1 MFDDILRIFYFLS
14 PKQTKEQYSSRKPM
28 AIPLDPR
35 LSALNLCKTILTKL
49 DAAEADVLQN
59 IDDPKRAWELLSNIR
74 QLRRETFEDLQ
85 SLLPEGF
92 RFNEPKIDLAN
103 PVRTVM
109 TQTGAAL
116 SVFNGGQTH

>member
-1 MFDDILRIFYFLS
+1 MFDDILRIFDFLS
-14 PKQTKEQYSSRKPM
+14 LEQTESTQPVRKPM

-35 LSALNLCKTILTKL
+35 LNALNLCKTILTKL

-59 IDDPKRAWELLSNIR
+59 IDDPKRAWTLLSNVR

-85 SLLPEGF
+85 SLLPDGF
-92 RFNEPKIDLAN
+92 RFDEPKIDLAK

-109 TQTGAAL
+109 TKNGATLA
-116 SVFNGGQTH
+116 VFNGGQTH

>member
-1 MFDDILRIFYFLS
+1 MFDDILRIFDFLS
-14 PKQTKEQYSSRKPM
+14 PVRTEKPYSARKPM

-35 LSALNLCKTILTKL
+35 LNALNLGKKVLTKL

-59 IDDPKRAWELLSNIR
+59 INDPKRAWELLSNIR

-92 RFNEPKIDLAN
+92 RFDEPKVDLAK

-109 TQTGAAL
+109 TQNGATLA
-116 SVFNGGQTH
+116 VFNGGQTH

>member
-1 MFDDILRIFYFLS
+1 MFDDILRIFDFLS
-14 PKQTKEQYSSRKPM
+14 LKQTESTQPVRKPM

-35 LSALNLCKTILTKL
+35 LNALNLCKTILTKL

-59 IDDPKRAWELLSNIR
+59 IDDPKRAWTLLSNVR

-85 SLLPEGF
+85 SLLPDGF
-92 RFNEPKIDLAN
+92 RFDEPKVDLAK

-109 TQTGAAL
+109 TKNGATLA
-116 SVFNGGQTH
+116 VFNGGQTH

>member
-1 MFDDILRIFYFLS
+1 MFDDILRIFDFLS
-14 PKQTKEQYSSRKPM
+14 LKQTESTQPVRKPM

-35 LSALNLCKTILTKL
+35 LNALNLCKTILTKL

-59 IDDPKRAWELLSNIR
+59 IDDPKRAWTLLSNVR

-85 SLLPEGF
+85 SLLPDGF
-92 RFNEPKIDLAN
+92 RFDEPKVDLAK

-109 TQTGAAL
+109 TQNGATLA
-116 SVFNGGQTH
+116 VFNGGQTH

>member
-1 MFDDILRIFYFLS
+1 MFDDILRIFDFLS
-14 PKQTKEQYSSRKPM
+14 PKQTESTQPVRKSM

-35 LSALNLCKTILTKL
+35 LNALNLCKIILTKL

-59 IDDPKRAWELLSNIR
+59 INDPKRAWELLSNIR

-85 SLLPEGF
+85 SLLPDRF
-92 RFNEPKIDLAN
+92 RLDEPTIDLVR

-109 TQTGAAL
+109 TQNGATLA
-116 SVFNGGQTH
+116 VFNGGQTH

>member
-1 MFDDILRIFYFLS
+1 MFDDILRIFDFLS
-14 PKQTKEQYSSRKPM
+14 PKQTESSQSVQKPM

-35 LSALNLCKTILTKL
+35 LNALNLCKTILTKL

-59 IDDPKRAWELLSNIR
+59 IDDPKRAWPLLSNIR

-85 SLLPEGF
+85 ALLPDGF
-92 RFNEPKIDLAN
+92 RFDEPTIDLAR

-109 TQTGAAL
+109 TQTGATLA
-116 SVFNGGQTH
+116 VFNGGQTH

>member
-1 MFDDILRIFYFLS
+1 MFDDILRIFDFLS
-14 PKQTKEQYSSRKPM
+14 PKQTETTQPVRKSM

-35 LSALNLCKTILTKL
+35 LNALNLCKTILTKL

-59 IDDPKRAWELLSNIR
+59 IDDPKRAWTLLSNVR

-85 SLLPEGF
+85 SLLPDGF
-92 RFNEPKIDLAN
+92 RFDEPKVDLAK

-109 TQTGAAL
+109 TKNGATLA
-116 SVFNGGQTH
+116 VFNGGQTH

>member
-1 MFDDILRIFYFLS
+1 MFDDILRIFDFLS
-14 PKQTKEQYSSRKPM
+14 PKQTKEQYPSRKPM

-35 LSALNLCKTILTKL
+35 LNALNLCKTILTKL

-92 RFNEPKIDLAN
+92 RFNEPKIDLAR

-109 TQTGAAL
+109 TQTGATLA
-116 SVFNGGQTH
+116 VFNGRQTH

>member
-1 MFDDILRIFYFLS
+1 MFDDILRIFDFLS
-14 PKQTKEQYSSRKPM
+14 PKQTERTQPVRKPM

-35 LSALNLCKTILTKL
+35 LNALNLCKTILTKL

-59 IDDPKRAWELLSNIR
+59 IDDPKRAWTLLNNIR

-92 RFNEPKIDLAN
+92 LFDEPQVDLAK

-109 TQTGAAL
+109 TQTGATLA
-116 SVFNGGQTH
+116 VFNGGQTH

>member
-1 MFDDILRIFYFLS
+1 MFDDILRIFDFLS
-14 PKQTKEQYSSRKPM
+14 PKQTESSQPVRRSM

-35 LSALNLCKTILTKL
+35 LNALNLCKTILTKL

-59 IDDPKRAWELLSNIR
+59 IDDPKRAWTLLSNVR

-85 SLLPEGF
+85 SLLPDGF
-92 RFNEPKIDLAN
+92 RFDEPKVDLAK

-109 TQTGAAL
+109 TQNGATLA
-116 SVFNGGQTH
+116 VFNGGQTH

>member
-1 MFDDILRIFYFLS
+1 MFDDILRIFDFLS
-14 PKQTKEQYSSRKPM
+14 PKRTESTQPVRKSM

-35 LSALNLCKTILTKL
+35 LNALNLCKTILTKL

-59 IDDPKRAWELLSNIR
+59 IDDPKRAWTLLSNVR

-85 SLLPEGF
+85 SLLPDGF
-92 RFNEPKIDLAN
+92 RFDEPKVDLAK

-109 TQTGAAL
+109 TQNGATLA
-116 SVFNGGQTH
+116 VFNGGQTH

>member
-1 MFDDILRIFYFLS
+1 MFDDILRIFDFLS
-14 PKQTKEQYSSRKPM
+14 PKQTESTQPVRKPM

-35 LSALNLCKTILTKL
+35 LNALNLCKTILTKL

-59 IDDPKRAWELLSNIR
+59 IDDPKRAWTLLSNVR

-85 SLLPEGF
+85 SLLPDGF
-92 RFNEPKIDLAN
+92 RFDEPKVDLAK

-109 TQTGAAL
+109 TKNGATLA
-116 SVFNGGQTH
+116 VFNGGQTH

>member
-1 MFDDILRIFYFLS
+1 MFDDILRIFDFLS
-14 PKQTKEQYSSRKPM
+14 PNRTESMQPVQKTM

-35 LSALNLCKTILTKL
+35 LNALNLCKTILTKL

-59 IDDPKRAWELLSNIR
+59 IDDPKRAWPLLSNIR

-85 SLLPEGF
+85 ALLPDGF
-92 RFNEPKIDLAN
+92 RFDEPTIDLAR

-109 TQTGAAL
+109 TQTGATLA
-116 SVFNGGQTH
+116 VFNGGQPH